1 MYVHLLHHH
10 QHQGKI
16 LINYLQK
23 IKNPKMWFTFLSLRM
38 NNIVWLIGTVL
49 QLIFRTYSSCIMDF
63 KIPTKQK
70 LSTAPPSN
78 PWQPPF
84 YPLFLLS

>member
-10 QHQGKI
+10 QHEGKI

-23 IKNPKMWFTFLSLRM
+23 IKNPKMWSTFLSLRM

-49 QLIFRTYSSCIMDF
+49 QLIFRTY
-63 KIPTKQK
+63 
-70 LSTAPPSN
+70 
-78 PWQPPF
+78 
-84 YPLFLLS
+84 